1 VTIQYQPQGYG
12 QAVESAAIGAGQ
24 AQAAMKTLEMAQEMA
39 DRDRERRF
47 KIEMANIADQSA
59 LELEKR
65 RRLWEIEKME
75 ITSRTDFA
83 EEERTR
89 QKKKQEYQLK
99 VEAIEKAGRDGTLT
113 TEEVQ
118 TQKKLLFM
126 EDLGTGKYELQGMK
140 AETSAELQAQREEGL
155 MTQKNQWPI
164 AKEGFLFLIPSALL
178 TLFLVLMGWKIL
190 TLLGILLTL
199 FIAFFFRNPKRKI
212 PSHQNII
219 LSPADGRIIHLG
231 ECDEDRF
238 LKERVLK
245 VSIFMSVLDV
255 HINRAPVSG
264 KVLEKSYYPGQFFV
278 ANAEKSSLLN
288 EQNAFILETED
299 RLKILLIQIAGFVAR
314 RIVCYA
320 KAGDTLRMGEIFG
333 MIRFGSRID
342 LYLPKEV
349 RPNIRVGQHV
359 KGGESIIGYQ

>member
-1 VTIQYQPQGYG
+1 
-12 QAVESAAIGAGQ
+12 
-24 AQAAMKTLEMAQEMA
+24 
-39 DRDRERRF
+39 
-47 KIEMANIADQSA
+47 
-59 LELEKR
+59 
-65 RRLWEIEKME
+65 
-75 ITSRTDFA
+75 
-83 EEERTR
+83 
-89 QKKKQEYQLK
+89 
-99 VEAIEKAGRDGTLT
+99 
-113 TEEVQ
+113 
-118 TQKKLLFM
+118 
-126 EDLGTGKYELQGMK
+126 
-140 AETSAELQAQREEGL
+140 

-212 PSHQNII
+212 PSLQNII

-231 ECDEDRF
+231 ECEEDRF
-238 LKERVLK
+238 LKERALK
-245 VSIFMSVLDV
+245 VSIFMSLFDV

-264 KVLEKSYYPGQFFV
+264 KVLERSYYPGQFLV

-349 RPNIRVGQHV
+349 KPNIRVGQHV